1 MPSNHLILCCPLL
14 LPPSIFPSIRVFSY
28 ESVLHIRWPKYWSF
42 SFNISPSKEHSGLI
56 SFRKKI
62 HTQAMA
68 NDFTEQILRRS
79 FPGKKS
85 MKVVK
90 LGDSGQGSQIRKN
103 IKVLGC
109 RNLTKRGLREEITLA
124 RFSQFAA
131 GNPEMAPVLPTS

>member
-1 MPSNHLILCCPLL
+1 M
-14 LPPSIFPSIRVFSY
+14 
-28 ESVLHIRWPKYWSF
+28 
-42 SFNISPSKEHSGLI
+42 
-56 SFRKKI
+56 KI

-68 NDFTEQILRRS
+68 NDFTEQILRKS

-109 RNLTKRGLREEITLA
+109 RNLTKRGLREELTLA
-124 RFSQFAA
+124 RSSQFTA
-131 GNPEMAPVLPTS
+131 GTL